1 MKTVR
6 LGCTDIGA
14 ILFAGIDDDN
24 NLCSTYISVGGDGE
38 FTGLLT
44 TNKAEIPP
52 TYDHM
57 FTSYYWLKIYDDNS
71 LTLSKYATTIE
82 VYQNVDLSIIIL
94 VNE

>member
-82 VYQNVDLSIIIL
+82 VYQNVDLNIIIL

>member
-57 FTSYYWLKIYDDNS
+57 FTSYYWLKIYNGQ
-71 LTLSKYATTIE
+71 LGIF
-82 VYQNVDLSIIIL
+82 NG
-94 VNE
+94 

>member
-1 MKTVR
+1 MKTIR

-44 TNKAEIPP
+44 TSKAEIPP
-52 TYDHM
+52 NYDHM
-57 FTSYYWLKIYDDNS
+57 LTSRYWLKIYDDGS
-71 LTLSKYATTIE
+71 LVFNKYATTIE
-82 VYQNVDLSIIIL
+82 VYQNANLNIIIL

>member
-1 MKTVR
+1 MKTVK
-6 LGCTDIGA
+6 LGYTDIGA
-14 ILFAGIDDDN
+14 ILFAGMDDNN

-44 TNKAEIPP
+44 TNKDEISP

-57 FTSYYWLKIYDDNS
+57 FTSYYWLKIYDDDN
-71 LTLSKYATTIE
+71 LTFSKYATTIE

>member
-44 TNKAEIPP
+44 RLK
-52 TYDHM
+52 YRQHM
-57 FTSYYWLKIYDDNS
+57 
-71 LTLSKYATTIE
+71 TICLP
-82 VYQNVDLSIIIL
+82 VIIG
-94 VNE
+94 

>member
-1 MKTVR
+1 MKTIR

-24 NLCSTYISVGGDGE
+24 NLCSTYVSVGSDGE

-52 TYDHM
+52 NYDYIL
-57 FTSYYWLKIYDDNS
+57 TSWYWLKIYDDDS
-71 LTLSKYATTIE
+71 LVFSQYATTIE
-82 VYQNVDLSIIIL
+82 VYQNANLNIIIL
-94 VNE
+94 INE

>member
-14 ILFAGIDDDN
+14 ILFAGIDDNN

-71 LTLSKYATTIE
+71 LTFSKYATTIE

>member
-14 ILFAGIDDDN
+14 ILFAGIDDNN
-24 NLCSTYISVGGDGE
+24 NLCTYISVGGDGE

-52 TYDHM
+52 TYDYM

-71 LTLSKYATTIE
+71 LIFSKYATIE

>member
-57 FTSYYWLKIYDDNS
+57 FTSYYCLKIYDDNS
-71 LTLSKYATTIE
+71 LTFSKYATTIE

>member
-1 MKTVR
+1 MKTIR

-14 ILFAGIDDDN
+14 ILFTGIDDDN
-24 NLCSTYISVGGDGE
+24 NLCSTYVSVGGDGE

-57 FTSYYWLKIYDDNS
+57 FTSRYWLKIYDNDS
-71 LTLSKYATTIE
+71 LVFNKYATTIE
-82 VYQNVDLSIIIL
+82 VYQNANLNIIIL

>member
-14 ILFAGIDDDN
+14 ILFAGIDDD
-24 NLCSTYISVGGDGE
+24 
-38 FTGLLT
+38 
-44 TNKAEIPP
+44 
-52 TYDHM
+52 HM

-71 LTLSKYATTIE
+71 LTFSKYATTIE

>member
-1 MKTVR
+1 MKTIR

-44 TNKAEIPP
+44 TSKAEIPP
-52 TYDHM
+52 NYDYM
-57 FTSYYWLKIYDDNS
+57 FTSRYWLKIYDDGS
-71 LTLSKYATTIE
+71 LVFNKYATTIE
-82 VYQNVDLSIIIL
+82 VYQNANLNIIIL

>member
-1 MKTVR
+1 MKTIR

-24 NLCSTYISVGGDGE
+24 KLCSTYIRVGGDGE

-44 TNKAEIPP
+44 TSKAEIPP

-57 FTSYYWLKIYDDNS
+57 FTSYCWLKIYDDNS
-71 LTLSKYATTIE
+71 LTFSQYATTIE

>member
-1 MKTVR
+1 MKTIR
-6 LGCTDIGA
+6 LGYTDIGA

-24 NLCSTYISVGGDGE
+24 NLCSTYISVGGDDE

-44 TNKAEIPP
+44 TSKAEIPP
-52 TYDHM
+52 TYDYM
-57 FTSYYWLKIYDDNS
+57 FTSYHWLKIYDDNS
-71 LTLSKYATTIE
+71 LTFSKYATTIE

>member
-1 MKTVR
+1 MKTIR

-44 TNKAEIPP
+44 TNKAEIPQCR
-52 TYDHM
+52 
-57 FTSYYWLKIYDDNS
+57 FKYYYF
-71 LTLSKYATTIE
+71 SKRIKNT
-82 VYQNVDLSIIIL
+82 
-94 VNE
+94 

>member
-1 MKTVR
+1 MKTIR

-14 ILFAGIDDDN
+14 ILFTGIDDDN
-24 NLCSTYISVGGDGE
+24 NLCSTYVSVGGDGE

-52 TYDHM
+52 TYDYM
-57 FTSYYWLKIYDDNS
+57 FTSRYWLKIYDNDS
-71 LTLSKYATTIE
+71 LVFNKYATTIE
-82 VYQNVDLSIIIL
+82 VYQNANLNIIIL

>member
-1 MKTVR
+1 MKTIR

-14 ILFAGIDDDN
+14 ILFAGLDDN
-24 NLCSTYISVGGDGE
+24 NHLCGTYISVGGDGE

-52 TYDHM
+52 TYDYM
-57 FTSYYWLKIYDDNS
+57 FTSRYWLKIYDDDS
-71 LTLSKYATTIE
+71 LVFSKYATTIE
-82 VYQNVDLSIIIL
+82 VYQNANLNIIIL

>member
-1 MKTVR
+1 MKTIR

-24 NLCSTYISVGGDGE
+24 NLCSTYVSVGGDGE

-52 TYDHM
+52 TYDYM
-57 FTSYYWLKIYDDNS
+57 FTSRYWLKIYDNDS
-71 LTLSKYATTIE
+71 LVFNKYATTIE
-82 VYQNVDLSIIIL
+82 VYQNTNLNIIIL

>member
-57 FTSYYWLKIYDDNS
+57 FTSYYWLKIYDDSS
-71 LTLSKYATTIE
+71 LTFSKYATTIE

-94 VNE
+94 INE

>member
-1 MKTVR
+1 MKTIR

-14 ILFAGIDDDN
+14 ILFTGLDEN
-24 NLCSTYISVGGDGE
+24 NHLRAAYVSVGGDGE

-52 TYDHM
+52 SCDRI
-57 FTSYYWLKIYDDNS
+57 FTSWHWLKVYDDDS
-71 LTLSKYATTIE
+71 LTFNKYATTIE
-82 VYQNVDLSIIIL
+82 VYQHASLNIIIL

>member
-57 FTSYYWLKIYDDNS
+57 FTSYYWLTGKII
-71 LTLSKYATTIE
+71 KYGE
-82 VYQNVDLSIIIL
+82 VYT
-94 VNE
+94 NE

>member
-1 MKTVR
+1 MKTIR
-6 LGCTDIGA
+6 LGFTDIGA

-24 NLCSTYISVGGDGE
+24 NLCSAYISVGGDGE

-57 FTSYYWLKIYDDNS
+57 FTSYYWLKIYDDSS
-71 LTLSKYATTIE
+71 LIFSKYATTIE

>member
-71 LTLSKYATTIE
+71 LTLRLKLLHNLK
-82 VYQNVDLSIIIL
+82 V
-94 VNE
+94 

>member
-57 FTSYYWLKIYDDNS
+57 FTSYYWLKIYDDSS
-71 LTLSKYATTIE
+71 LTFSKYATTIE